1 MVRIA
6 LPNKGRLRAPSLRL
20 LGQIG
25 LPTPEDGDSSRGLTQ
40 TIADGRYQILS
51 VNARDIPTCLQQ
63 GAADLAITGT
73 DLVVE
78 SGIDLP
84 THYLLGFGKA
94 RIALAVPK
102 HSTYQRADELP
113 DGARV
118 ASAFPRIT
126 RTYFD
131 QIHRQITPV
140 HLTGA
145 VEAAPSIGIA
155 DAIVDI
161 VDTGATLR
169 SNGLRE
175 IATLL
180 PVEAAAF
187 VRPGLTGALHAQVEE
202 LILGF
207 QSVARAERSRYLM
220 ANVPR
225 AKLAE
230 LSQLL
235 PGVSGPTVLNLLGRE
250 DWVAIHAVVD
260 AAAVNGIV
268 AVLKHNG
275 ATGILVT
282 SLERMVL

>member
-20 LGQIG
+20 LAQIG
-25 LPTPEDGDSSRGLTQ
+25 LPTPDDGDTGRGLTQ
-40 TIADGRYQILS
+40 TFADGRYQILS
-51 VNARDIPTCLQQ
+51 VNARDIPTCLEQ
-63 GAADLAITGT
+63 GAADIAITGT
-73 DLVVE
+73 DLVAE
-78 SGIDLP
+78 SGIALSP
-84 THYLLGFGKA
+84 AFPLGFGKA

-102 HSTYQRADELP
+102 HSPYERAEDLP
-113 DGARV
+113 DGCRV

-126 RTYFD
+126 QQYFD
-131 QIHRQITPV
+131 RMHREIAHV
-140 HLTGA
+140 LLTGA
-145 VEAAPSIGIA
+145 VEAAPAIGIA
-155 DAIVDI
+155 DAIVDL
-161 VDTGATLR
+161 VETGTTLR

-175 IATLL
+175 LATIL

-187 VRPGLTGALHAQVEE
+187 VRPGITGPLQVQIDE
-202 LILGF
+202 LVLGF
-207 QSVARAERSRYLM
+207 QSVSRAERSRYLM

-235 PGVSGPTVLNLLGRE
+235 PGVSGPTVLSLLGRD

-260 AAAVNGIV
+260 ASAVNGIV
-268 AVLKHNG
+268 AILKHNG